1 MHRIVAVLTATGVML
16 ALAMLSLPKVPGSA
30 LAPEAAALKIKVE
43 AKNPWTNL
51 NVNARP
57 GNFQFA
63 IVTDRT
69 GGRRPGVFAE
79 AVRKLNLLQ
88 PEFVI
93 SVGDLIEGY
102 TSDPAQWALEWAE
115 FQQKLEQLEMPFFY
129 VPGNHDLS
137 NVQMLENWGRRFGR
151 TFFEFRYHD
160 VLFLALNSEDPPET
174 APYRFSPAQQ
184 QWVAETLKRNADV
197 RWTFV
202 FLHKPVWMY
211 PDEIAQTGWLEIER
225 SLSDRNYT
233 VFAGHIH
240 RYGRYV
246 RNGRDYIMLA
256 TTGGASKLRGKP
268 EGEFD
273 QVVWVTMKEPQP
285 VIANLLL
292 SGIEDKAFLTLPE
305 PKPGSKKRAE

>member
-1 MHRIVAVLTATGVML
+1 MQRIVAILVAAGAMVAL
-16 ALAMLSLPKVPGSA
+16 ALLSIPRAPGHA
-30 LAPEAAALKIKVE
+30 VAPEPAALTIKVE
-43 AKNPWTNL
+43 QKNPWTNL
-51 NVNARP
+51 QVNSRR

-69 GGRRPGVFAE
+69 GGRRPGVFTE

-102 TSDPAQWALEWAE
+102 TTDPAQWALEWTE
-115 FQQKLEQLEMPFFY
+115 FQDKLQQLDMPFFY

-137 NVQMLENWGRRFGR
+137 NGKMVENWQRRFGR
-151 TFFEFRYHD
+151 TYYEFRYHD
-160 VLFLALNSEDPPET
+160 VLFLALNSEDPPEME
-174 APYRFSPAQQ
+174 PFRFSAAQQ
-184 QWVAETLKRNADV
+184 QWVAETLRRNADV

-202 FLHKPVWMY
+202 FLHKPIWMY

-225 SLSDRNYT
+225 SLSDRQYT

-256 TTGGASKLRGKP
+256 TTGGVSKLRGKA

-273 QVVWVTMKEPQP
+273 QVVWVTMKDRPI
-285 VIANLLL
+285 IANLLL